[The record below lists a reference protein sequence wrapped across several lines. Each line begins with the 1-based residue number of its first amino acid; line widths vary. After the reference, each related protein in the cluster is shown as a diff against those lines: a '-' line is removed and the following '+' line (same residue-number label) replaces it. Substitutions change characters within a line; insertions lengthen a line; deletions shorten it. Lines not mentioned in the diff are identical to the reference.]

1 MSVRDLIP
9 WSRGNG
15 NSQAPSL
22 YRGDDID
29 PFMSLHRNVNRLFD
43 EVFRG
48 FDAPSVLGRMGNGRM
63 GNGLWPNVE
72 IAENEKEIRVTA
84 EVPGLEEKDI
94 EVMLEDGVLTLRGE
108 KKSETEDRD
117 RQFSERYYGR
127 FERRLALGRDVEQDK
142 VAATFKNGVL
152 DVTLPKNAKAQAN
165 AKRIAIN
172 KGN

>member
-9 WSRGNG
+9 WNRGN
-15 NSQAPSL
+15 NQTPAI
-22 YRGDDID
+22 YRGDDMD
-29 PFMSLHRNVNRLFD
+29 PFLSLHRNVNRLFD

-48 FDAPSVLGRMGNGRM
+48 FDTPSVVGRMMPRNGA
-63 GNGLWPNVE
+63 WPSVE
-72 IAENEKEIRVTA
+72 FSETDKEIRVTA
-84 EVPGLEEKDI
+84 EVPGLEENDI

-108 KKSETEDRD
+108 KKSENEDKD

-127 FERRLALGRDVEQDK
+127 FERRLALGREVEKDK

-152 DVTLPKNAKAQAN
+152 TVTLPKTEKAQAN

-172 KGN
+172 SSK